1 MFPVAS
7 GKKLVRY
14 AREWNLA
21 WFISFEGGE
30 GAGKTSQAEHL
41 VSSLQKE
48 GIPAHLIHEP
58 GTTSLGRYVRQ
69 YLKRGRDET
78 ISHGAELFMF
88 AAARA
93 ELVAKVINPILSQ
106 NRGAVVVA
114 DRFADSTLAYQ
125 GYGRKLSLHQVG
137 VVNALATQGLDPN
150 LTFLLDCPP
159 EDGLRR
165 VGTLQSRLA
174 LDAEAG
180 STSSRIDH
188 EGTRRFEDES
198 LDFHKRV
205 RAGYLELASQG
216 PSRWRV
222 LDATQPFEAVAESV
236 WKEVQKLFSTNSM
249 DDETET
255 DLRLEMPKSRQ

>member
-1 MFPVAS
+1 M
-7 GKKLVRY
+7 
-14 AREWNLA
+14 A

-30 GAGKTSQAEHL
+30 GVGKTSQAEHL
-41 VSSLQKE
+41 VLSLQKE
-48 GIPAHLIHEP
+48 GVPTHFLHEP
-58 GTTSLGRYVRQ
+58 GTTSLGIYLRR
-69 YLKRGRDET
+69 YLKREARRDET

-125 GYGRKLSLHQVG
+125 GYGRKLSIAQVQ
-137 VVNALATQGLDPN
+137 VVNALATQGLVPN
-150 LTFLLDCPP
+150 LTFLLDLPP
-159 EDGLRR
+159 EDGLKR
-165 VGTLQSRLA
+165 VGALQSRFA
-174 LDAEAG
+174 LETEADP
-180 STSSRIDH
+180 TISRIDH

-205 RAGYLELASQG
+205 RAGYLKLASG
-216 PSRWRV
+216 VPSRWRI
-222 LDATQPFEAVAESV
+222 LDATQPFEVIAESV
-236 WKEVQKLFSTNSM
+236 WSEVQQLFSGDAAAK